1 MSASRIPL
9 ITAIFLSV
17 LIALPSYRF
26 LVLEMEIAFQGMNY
40 HIDQR
45 LLAFTLHIS
54 AAPVALLIGG
64 FQFIPRLRSRFP
76 ATHRWMGRIY
86 VLAVLIGGL
95 SGLVLAYGN
104 ENGDLTR
111 LGFGLLSVFWLV
123 STVLALRH
131 AIARRLGEHRK
142 WMIRSFAM
150 TFAGVTLRL
159 YLAIFFATGFEY
171 SQAVVYLAW
180 IAWVPNFLFAEWW
193 LRR

>member
-180 IAWVPNFLFAEWW
+180 IAWVPNLLFAEWW